1 MAQIERQRSVAAKAG
16 QMQVVGSS
24 GDGFAKRGPIPSA
37 SFLGNKLPIEN
48 PSISSNANFNDYIGR
63 RNMIEQKREKKTAF

>member
-1 MAQIERQRSVAAKAG
+1 
-16 QMQVVGSS
+16 MQVLGSS
-24 GDGFAKRGPIPSA
+24 GDGFAKRGPIPNA

-63 RNMIEQKREKKTAF
+63 RNMIE